1 MKRNRTYKK
10 IALANI
16 LKILSLFF
24 AINFVLGSILQIKEK
39 DFYQFFYLLICVF
52 VCVTFYYIMD
62 IWKSWII
69 WDKCDF
75 EANKEYLL
83 RLLKQKRF
91 KENIKLHLGLLFT
104 DLVLGRYEESQ
115 QEIEKLNGL
124 ERRLSNMQ
132 RLQLRLWHI
141 DYMIS
146 VKETD
151 SLKKELEEAQKDLE
165 QLERIRDK
173 RREKVRKEISQRRY
187 LIEEKWEDVLEVLR
201 EAPRLSLNLTVY
213 EQINTAYI
221 RGTCYYQLGRYEEAF
236 NELQFTVRRG
246 GNTKYVAL
254 ANALIEK
261 IPGKDLLECK
271 YDRKNRRGER
281 GINIKIIFLAASCL
295 MALLAGAS
303 CFYCSHGNSME
314 EAYCRRYMCM
324 GNRPEVFCLEK
335 IGDYETAVLDGADKM
350 SYCLFRKTSDS
361 DYHIVDSFRIDKPEK
376 NHLEDKLCTNLPEDQ
391 KILYFEYLAEQE
403 IWAVMTGFYRK
414 NEIFYQKGIKY
425 MGLSYFSMVE
435 NMTIN
440 GKQISA
446 EQIVNADKIPIYIW
460 RVENVDLKQE
470 ISVEY
475 IGK

>member
-1 MKRNRTYKK
+1 MKKNRTYKK
-10 IALANI
+10 IALTNI
-16 LKILSLFF
+16 LKIISLFF
-24 AINFVLGSILQIKEK
+24 VINFVLGAILQIKEK
-39 DFYQFFYLLICVF
+39 DFYLFFYLLIYLFGCLA
-52 VCVTFYYIMD
+52 FYYIVD
-62 IWKSWII
+62 IWKDWII

-75 EANKEYLL
+75 EANREYLQ

-91 KENIKLHLGLLFT
+91 QENIKLHLGMLFT
-104 DLVLGRYEESQ
+104 DLVLGRYEESW

-132 RLQLRLWHI
+132 RLQLRLWHM

-151 SLKKELEEAQKDLE
+151 LLQKELEEAKKDLE
-165 QLERIRDK
+165 QLKGIREK
-173 RREKVRKEISQRRY
+173 RRQKVRREISQRRY
-187 LIEEKWEDVLEVLR
+187 LIEEKWEDVLEVLK
-201 EAPRLSLNLTVY
+201 EPQKLSLKLTVY

-221 RGTCYYQLGRYEEAF
+221 RGTCCYQLGRYEEAF

-261 IPGKDLLECK
+261 IPGKDLLESK
-271 YDRKNRRGER
+271 YDRKNRRTEH
-281 GINIKIIFLAASCL
+281 GINIKAIFLTVSCF
-295 MALLAGAS
+295 MTLLAGAA

-361 DYHIVDSFRIDKPEK
+361 DYHIVDSFSMDKPEK
-376 NHLEDKLCTNLPEDQ
+376 NYLEDKLLENLPEDE
-391 KILYFEYLAEQE
+391 KTLYLEYLAEQE
-403 IWAVMTGFYRK
+403 IWAVMTGFYNK
-414 NEIFYQKGIKY
+414 SGE
-425 MGLSYFSMVE
+425 V
-435 NMTIN
+435 
-440 GKQISA
+440 
-446 EQIVNADKIPIYIW
+446 
-460 RVENVDLKQE
+460 
-470 ISVEY
+470 
-475 IGK
+475 